1 MTTLYLIRHGE
12 VVNAWEKRYNG
23 QIDVPL
29 TQYGIEQIKDIS
41 RRLDGVDIKVIYATG
56 LIRTVRGAEIIAE
69 RLKRIPVII
78 KEELKE
84 RKLGKWEGLTLNEII
99 EQYPEGWSAWKADMM
114 NYRPPGGESLR
125 ELSDRVVPA
134 VRELITLHKGEE
146 IVIVGH
152 GGVNRVIICEA
163 LNLSPENFYRI
174 EQKYGALNI
183 IEYFDDGKTVVKLM
197 NG

>member
-29 TQYGIEQIKDIS
+29 TKYGIEQIKDIS

-56 LIRTVRGAEIIAE
+56 LIRTVKGAEIIAE
-69 RLKRIPVII
+69 RLKRAPVII

-99 EQYPEGWSAWKADMM
+99 EQYPEKWMAWKDDMV

-125 ELSDRVVPA
+125 ELSERVIPVL
-134 VRELITLHKGEE
+134 RELTSLHRGEE
-146 IVIVGH
+146 ILIVGH
-152 GGVNRVIICEA
+152 GGVNRIILCDA
-163 LNLSPENFYRI
+163 LNLFLENFYRI
-174 EQKYGALNI
+174 EQRYGALNI